1 MPIYEYEC
9 KKCGTIVE
17 AFQGINDAPLTVCE
31 CGEQGTLERI
41 ISLSSFHLKGT
52 GWYTTDYARRAKAE
66 PNAVGESMESK
77 GKGKGNGNGSAE
89 QD

>member
-17 AFQGINDAPLTVCE
+17 ALQGINDAPLTECE
-31 CGEQGTLERI
+31 CGGQGTLERI

-52 GWYTTDYARRAKAE
+52 GWYTTDYARRTRSE
-66 PNAVGESMESK
+66 PDAVEPKESK
-77 GKGKGNGNGSAE
+77 GNGSGNGE
-89 QD
+89 QV